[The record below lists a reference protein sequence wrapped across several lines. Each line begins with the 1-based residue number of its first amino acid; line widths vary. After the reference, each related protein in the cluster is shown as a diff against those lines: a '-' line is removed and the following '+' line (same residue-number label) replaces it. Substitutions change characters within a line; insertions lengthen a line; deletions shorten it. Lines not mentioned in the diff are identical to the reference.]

1 MKKSAFALA
10 IAVAFAAPAFAQSKS
25 DWDKIVLEEARGSVM
40 TSTGAEYQTASVGK
54 LLVVGE
60 NMMLSASS
68 KAKVVYY
75 DLDDEGKVVDKCV
88 KDYTDPNTYIID
100 ATCTPVAAWTGSTA
114 GNGMNAGII
123 VGAGVIGAVLL
134 NTDDNVDVGP
144 LSSSVR
150 HL

>member
-1 MKKSAFALA
+1 MFRSGRQ
-10 IAVAFAAPAFAQSKS
+10 FAAWLGLTPRAHSSGGKERLGGISKQG
-25 DWDKIVLEEARGSVM
+25 DGYLR
-40 TSTGAEYQTASVGK
+40 K

-88 KDYTDPNTYIID
+88 KDYTDPSTYIID
-100 ATCTPVAAWTGSTA
+100 ATCTPVAAWAGSP
-114 GNGMNAGII
+114 GMSPALII
-123 VGAGVIGAVLL
+123 GAGVVGAALI
-134 NTDDNVDVGP
+134 NTDDKVDVGP

>member
-1 MKKSAFALA
+1 MKKALYA
-10 IAVAFAAPAFAQSKS
+10 IAIAATFTAPAFAQSKS

-60 NMMLSASS
+60 NMMLSTSS

-75 DLDDEGKVVDKCV
+75 ELDDEGKVVDKCV
-88 KDYTDPNTYIID
+88 KDYTDPSTYIID
-100 ATCTPVAAWTGSTA
+100 ATCTPVAAWAGSP
-114 GNGMNAGII
+114 GMSPALII
-123 VGAGVIGAVLL
+123 GAGVVGAALI
-134 NTDDNVDVGP
+134 NTDDKVDVGP

>member
-1 MKKSAFALA
+1 MKKALYA
-10 IAVAFAAPAFAQSKS
+10 IAIAATFTAPAFAQSKS
-25 DWDKIVLEEARGSVM
+25 DWDKIVLEEVRGSVM

-60 NMMLSASS
+60 NMMLSTSS

-75 DLDDEGKVVDKCV
+75 ELDDEGKVVDKCV
-88 KDYTDPNTYIID
+88 KDYTDPSTYIID
-100 ATCTPVAAWTGSTA
+100 AACTPAAAWANTA
-114 GNGMNAGII
+114 GSPGMSPALII
-123 VGAGVIGAVLL
+123 GAGVVGAALI
-134 NTDDNVDVGP
+134 NTDDKVDVGP

>member
-1 MKKSAFALA
+1 MKKALYA
-10 IAVAFAAPAFAQSKS
+10 IAIAATFTAPAFAQSKS

-60 NMMLSASS
+60 NMMLSTSS

-75 DLDDEGKVVDKCV
+75 ELDDEGKVVDKCV

-100 ATCTPVAAWTGSTA
+100 ATCTPVAAWTGSAA

-144 LSSSVR
+144 LSTGVR

>member
-1 MKKSAFALA
+1 MKKALYA
-10 IAVAFAAPAFAQSKS
+10 IAIAATFTAPAFAQSKS
-25 DWDKIVLEEARGSVM
+25 DWDKIVLEEVRGSVM

-60 NMMLSASS
+60 NMMLSTSS

-75 DLDDEGKVVDKCV
+75 ELDDEGKVVDKCV

-100 ATCTPVAAWTGSTA
+100 ATCTPVAAWTGSAA

-144 LSSSVR
+144 LSTGVR